1 VKTLTLVE
9 NKTARKA
16 LIVIR
21 ACGAHLLKEPK
32 KQNHIN
38 APINIQINIYQRVFL
53 LHFFFIFTTRILIL
67 RRKCSHR
74 YFIIDKIHPE

>member
-32 KQNHIN
+32 KQNDIN
-38 APINIQINIYQRVFL
+38 APINIQINIYQSIFAA
-53 LHFFFIFTTRILIL
+53 FFFIFTTRILIL